1 MSNFGFPL
9 LAGAS
14 ITTCALFAS
23 TAAFAGTLTYTG
35 TDCTASPACAT
46 ATGALG
52 MLTLPVNIAF
62 TDTFSTGETP
72 TTDKWSFTIPAANA
86 AATGSG
92 VEFGADG
99 TTGTITSFRLYTSLG
114 ALVEKGN
121 SGKGKE
127 VFVIPTTTLAAGSY
141 ILQILASGT
150 YSGTLSATSVPLPAS
165 AWLMM
170 SGVAG
175 LLVLAR
181 RRRDPM
187 VSGSSAG

>member
-1 MSNFGFPL
+1 MSNVRFPL
-9 LAGAS
+9 LVAAS
-14 ITTCALFAS
+14 IVTCALLPS

-35 TDCTASPACAT
+35 TDCTVNPAC
-46 ATGALG
+46 TGSALG
-52 MLTLPVNIAF
+52 TLTLPVNIAF
-62 TDTFSTGETP
+62 TDTFSTGETSA
-72 TTDKWSFTIPAANA
+72 TDQWTFTIPQSKA

-99 TTGTITSFRLYTSLG
+99 TTGTITSFRLYTSGG

-127 VFVIPTTTLAAGSY
+127 VFVIPATTLAAGSY
-141 ILQILASGT
+141 FLQVIATGNYT
-150 YSGTLSATSVPLPAS
+150 GTLSATAVPLPAS

-181 RRRDPM
+181 RRREPM
-187 VSGSSAG
+187 VSSSSAG